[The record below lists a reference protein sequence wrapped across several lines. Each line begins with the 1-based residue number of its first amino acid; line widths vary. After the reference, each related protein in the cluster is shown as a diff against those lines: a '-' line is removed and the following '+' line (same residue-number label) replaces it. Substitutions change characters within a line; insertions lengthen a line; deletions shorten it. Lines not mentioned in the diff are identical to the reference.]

1 MSKKKT
7 CSLEQKIN
15 NSKLDIVKKSLYFII
30 APIVVLLIG
39 IVLLCTTGFN
49 YGIDFTGGQTF
60 KVYVNDE
67 DKLTGENVY
76 NLNDKT
82 DYKEIYNKITIVL
95 EKHDVKL
102 VSYQTSEVNI
112 TEYDVYGGQAIQVTY
127 QTTKTTDNIAI
138 RADIVG
144 AFGYENFDG
153 AVSSI
158 DEVPATYTFNWLIG
172 LLAGV
177 IFALVA
183 VIVYM
188 AFRFSKSA
196 IFVVFIQTALD
207 VFLTLSLLLI
217 CRVPVN
223 LTVGVVVIT
232 SFILSIFNSFVF
244 YNKVRE
250 GRKAGTIADEKNNEI
265 ANKTTKQLTF
275 KKLIVYVVAIVAIA
289 LVAILSVSA
298 VSAVALGILLALV
311 ASFYTSTFILPS
323 FWALVD
329 KKKQTKKK
337 A

>member
-7 CSLEQKIN
+7 CSLEQKIT
-15 NSKLDIVKKSLYFII
+15 NSKLDIVKKSLYFMI
-30 APIVVLLIG
+30 APIVILLIG

-49 YGIDFTGGQTF
+49 CGIDFTGGQTF
-60 KVYVNDE
+60 KVYINDE
-67 DKLTGENVY
+67 DKLSGEKVY
-76 NLNDKT
+76 NLNEKE
-82 DYKEIYNKITIVL
+82 DYQEIYNKITIVL
-95 EKHDVKL
+95 DRHDVKL

-112 TEYDVYGGQAIQVTY
+112 TEYDVYGGQAVQVTY
-127 QTTKTTDNIAI
+127 QANKTTDNIAI
-138 RADIVG
+138 RADIVD
-144 AFGYENFDG
+144 AFGYENFDS

-177 IFALVA
+177 VFALVA
-183 VIVYM
+183 VIAYM

-196 IFVVFIQTALD
+196 IFVLFIQTALD

-223 LTVGVVVIT
+223 LTVGIVVIT
-232 SFILSIFNSFVF
+232 SVILSIFNSFVF

-250 GRKAGTIADEKNNEI
+250 GRKTGTIVDEKNNEI
-265 ANKTTKQLTF
+265 ANNITKKLTF
-275 KKLIVYVVAIVAIA
+275 KRMIVYVVAIFAVAF
-289 LVAILSVSA
+289 VAILSVSA

-311 ASFYTSTFILPS
+311 TSFYTSTFMLPS

-329 KKKQTKKK
+329 KQKQTKKK